1 MLIGFLKILQGRR
14 MEFQYE
20 LKIPHERI
28 AVLVG
33 KKGEIKRRIEKSL
46 NLKLKIDSKEGD
58 VIISGE
64 DSLNLATAQNI
75 VKAIARGFSPEAA
88 LLLLDE
94 NYVFETI
101 DITDYS
107 GKSKKKLVRL
117 RGRAIGMDGKSRMNI
132 EALTDTHAII
142 HGKNLA
148 IIGDYGHVEL
158 ARKAFESLLAGSRH
172 STVYAWLEK
181 QVKEARRT
189 HLLENKRI

>member
-189 HLLENKRI
+189 HLLENRKI

>member
-1 MLIGFLKILQGRR
+1 MK
-14 MEFQYE
+14 FQYE

-46 NLKLKIDSKEGD
+46 NLRLKIDSKEGD

-64 DSLNLATAQNI
+64 DSLNLVTAQNI
-75 VKAIARGFSPEAA
+75 VRAIARGFSSQVA

-94 NYVFETI
+94 NYVLEII

-181 QVKEARRT
+181 QVREVRRA